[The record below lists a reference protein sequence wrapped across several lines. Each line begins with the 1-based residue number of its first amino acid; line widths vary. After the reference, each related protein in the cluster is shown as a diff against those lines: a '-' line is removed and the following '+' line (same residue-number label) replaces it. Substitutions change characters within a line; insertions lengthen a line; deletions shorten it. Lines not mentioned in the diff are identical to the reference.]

1 MGVER
6 SGSPVEESLPRL
18 AVPAGRTVLSRRA
31 VLAAAAAGLMAGCG
45 RGDRAGQPSPPQA
58 TAGATP
64 GSSTPGSAAPAPSTP
79 AAEGGADP
87 SVTATIAEGLDTPWS
102 LAFLPDGTA
111 LVSERDTALLRR
123 IGPASGGSGG
133 DGAGGAEAG
142 GGGSGAAGRGLKETV
157 AEVPGTVRGGEGGLL
172 GLALS
177 PDFPRDGL
185 LYVYRTA
192 ADGNRVSSFRYGDG
206 LGRETVLLGEI
217 PSSRIHNGGRIAFGP
232 DGFLYVGTGD
242 AAHADSAQDTSSL
255 AGKILRLARD
265 GTPAPGNPFGN
276 AVHSFGHRNVQGLAW
291 DGHGRLWASEFGPDR
306 DDELNLVRAGQNH
319 GWPLVTGTQSAAGTV
334 PAVHVWPSPA
344 DASPSGVAI
353 LGGTAYVACLR
364 GQRLWRLPLPGP
376 GTEYDAGGR
385 LPGAAHFL
393 RGNAAAG
400 GFGRLRDIVAAPD
413 GTLWL
418 ATNEGS
424 TSRVLRVEA

>member
-1 MGVER
+1 MRVER
-6 SGSPVEESLPRL
+6 SGNPAGEPLPRGDM
-18 AVPAGRTVLSRRA
+18 PPGRAALLGRAMLPRRT
-31 VLAAAAAGLMAGCG
+31 VLAAAAAGLLAGCG
-45 RGDRAGQPSPPQA
+45 TGGRSGASSPPQA
-58 TAGATP
+58 TASTTS
-64 GSSTPGSAAPAPSTP
+64 GSGAPASSSAP
-79 AAEGGADP
+79 ADGGTDP
-87 SVTATIAEGLDTPWS
+87 AVTATIAEGLDTPWS

-111 LVSERDTALLRR
+111 LVSERDTALIKR
-123 IGPASGGSGG
+123 IGPAVGGSGVN
-133 DGAGGAEAG
+133 
-142 GGGSGAAGRGLKETV
+142 ETV
-157 AEVPGTVRGGEGGLL
+157 AEVPGTVHGGEGGLL

-177 PDFPRDGL
+177 PEFARDGL

-206 LGRETVLLGEI
+206 LGPENALGRETVLLAEI

-242 AAHADSAQDTSSL
+242 ASHADLAQDTAAL

-306 DDELNLVRAGQNH
+306 DDELNLVRAGDNH
-319 GWPLVTGTQSAAGTV
+319 GWPLVTGTHPAAGTI
-334 PAVHVWPSPA
+334 PAVHVWSSTA
-344 DASPSGVAI
+344 DASPSALAI

-364 GQRLWRLPLPGP
+364 GQRLWRLPLPEP

-385 LPGAAHFL
+385 LPGAADFL

-400 GFGRLRDIVAAPD
+400 GFGRLRDVAVAPD

-418 ATNEGS
+418 ATNEGGA
-424 TSRVLRVEA
+424 SRVLRVEV